1 MVRTA
6 RRILNSR
13 GGHRT
18 VLVAVLLA
26 TVVLASGNTCGPGT
40 SNVPAQDLLAQ
51 INAKRAAAGCQ
62 AVAGDEQL
70 RVAAERH
77 ALDMRDH
84 EAVRSD
90 PNHGGSDGSTP
101 QQRITDAGFK
111 PASRTG
117 EIMYYATGAPGNT
130 VQANI
135 DWWMNS
141 PRHKAIIEDCAYTHA
156 GVGLVYPGGTQWYST
171 VDFAAH

>member
-1 MVRTA
+1 MMR
-6 RRILNSR
+6 SR
-13 GGHRT
+13 GVHRT
-18 VLVAVLLA
+18 VLVAVFLA
-26 TVVLASGNTCGPGT
+26 TAVLASGNTCGPGA

-51 INAKRAAAGCQ
+51 INAKRAAVGCQ
-62 AVAGDEQL
+62 AVAGDDQL

-77 ALDMRDH
+77 VVDMRDH
-84 EAVRSD
+84 PAVRTD
-90 PNHGGSDGSTP
+90 PNHLGSDGSTP
-101 QQRITDAGFK
+101 QQRIADAGFR

-117 EIMYYATGAPGNT
+117 EIMYFASGAPGNT

-141 PRHKAIIEDCAYTHA
+141 PTHKAIIEDCGYTHA
-156 GVGLVYPGGTQWYST
+156 GVGLVYPGGTEWYST

>member
-1 MVRTA
+1 MSRT
-6 RRILNSR
+6 
-13 GGHRT
+13 GHRT
-18 VLVAVLLA
+18 ILVAALLA

-51 INAKRAAAGCQ
+51 INAKRTAAGCKTP
-62 AVAGDEQL
+62 VAGDDQL

-77 ALDMRDH
+77 AVDMRDH
-84 EAVRSD
+84 EAVRTD
-90 PNHGGSDGSTP
+90 ANHRGSDGSTP

-117 EIMYYATGAPGNT
+117 EIMYFALGAPGNT

-141 PRHKAIIEDCAYTHA
+141 PGHKAIIEDCRFTHA
-156 GVGLVYPGGTQWYST
+156 GVGLVYPGGTEWYST